1 MSSLAR
7 HVHTSTAYHLQ
18 LSHKT
23 NTLVIS
29 YRTAADCFP
38 FGPGPDAQPHCT
50 TCPGDC
56 NHRGCNSC
64 PAHLSSSPRWRCCS
78 IRPSRRI
85 VWVSWALSAVPQLC
99 RSGRN
104 HHCSCWSG
112 TCDYDNCFVETM
124 RIVCNK
130 FDSSN
135 YLVPVVCAVLRRCC
149 NSTANK
155 FNQMYR
161 SATLPC
167 PCVGFNLAFPVN
179 SLT

>member
-64 PAHLSSSPRWRCCS
+64 PAHPSSSPRWRCCS

-85 VWVSWALSAVPQLC
+85 VGCPGRSLRCHSCAGVAVTTIAVAGAVRVITIIVSLRQCALFVISLIRATTLC
-99 RSGRN
+99 RWSVPCCGDVATPQQTNLIKCTDRQ
-104 HHCSCWSG
+104 HCLALVW
-112 TCDYDNCFVETM
+112 
-124 RIVCNK
+124 
-130 FDSSN
+130 DSI
-135 YLVPVVCAVLRRCC
+135 
-149 NSTANK
+149 
-155 FNQMYR
+155 
-161 SATLPC
+161 
-167 PCVGFNLAFPVN
+167 
-179 SLT
+179 